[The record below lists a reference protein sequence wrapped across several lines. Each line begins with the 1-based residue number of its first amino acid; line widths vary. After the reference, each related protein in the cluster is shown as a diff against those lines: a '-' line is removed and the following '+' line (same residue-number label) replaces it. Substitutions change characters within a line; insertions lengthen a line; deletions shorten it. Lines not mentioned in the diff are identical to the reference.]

1 VRKISIFSVAG
12 VEEQEAMPIN
22 FQQIYARIRE
32 IAAGADESKRTLD
45 EKRELARSLLA
56 AYASELDYLQ
66 QKVEA
71 AKAVDSNIRCAVPLD
86 EPLTA
91 TYPPPPPVGD
101 VTVIAA
107 DGSQINPD
115 RHASIQ
121 FSIINVGVIIMKLR
135 SGQAPEICVETEML
149 YGDELISNGN
159 PISDGMVAMRRD
171 ISERMKLD
179 EVSKSI
185 KGQVV
190 NLTDGTIEL
199 WGAKGDDPQAYADFV
214 EKYLRVLTRLHARGV
229 ITAGYV
235 EKPSADLVVRLLE
248 IATADQE
255 QIQRLRDYQPL
266 RGVSDRWLYGE
277 RENPLLPPGHR
288 SAVFALQSGSIKKY
302 KGPLSL
308 HFFYL
313 NVGTLGHP
321 WPVRVEVPQWVA
333 EDRKKLELLHSVLI
347 EQCNMMGA
355 RPYPYLLH
363 RAHETA
369 VVRREEKDQ
378 VEQLL
383 AMELRR
389 VRAEVGDRSYKDSA
403 KALPGVRR
411 SKR

>member
-1 VRKISIFSVAG
+1 
-12 VEEQEAMPIN
+12 MPID

-32 IAAGADESKRTLD
+32 IAAGAEERGKTLE
-45 EKRELARSLLA
+45 EKRKLARRLLND
-56 AYASELDYLQ
+56 YASELDYLKR
-66 QKVEA
+66 KVEDA
-71 AKAVDSNIRCAVPLD
+71 TAVDSNIRCAAPLD

-91 TYPPPPPVGD
+91 TYPPPPSAAD
-101 VTVIAA
+101 VTVLAA
-107 DGSQINPD
+107 DGSQVNPD
-115 RHASIQ
+115 RHGSIQ
-121 FSIINVGVIIMKLR
+121 FCIINVGVITLKLH
-135 SGQAPEICVETEML
+135 SGQAPEICVQTEML
-149 YGDELISNGN
+149 YGDELLSNGN
-159 PISDGMVAMRRD
+159 LLSEGMVAMRRD
-171 ISERMKLD
+171 ISERLKLD
-179 EVSKSI
+179 EISKGI

-214 EKYLRVLTRLHARGV
+214 EKYLKVLTRLHSRGV

-255 QIQRLRDYQPL
+255 QIQRLREYQPL

-277 RENPLLPPGHR
+277 PQNPLLPPGHR
-288 SAVFALQSGSIKKY
+288 SAVFVLQSGSAKKY

-313 NVGTLGHP
+313 NVGTSGHP
-321 WPVRVEVPQWVA
+321 WPVRVEIPQWVA
-333 EDRKKLELLHSVLI
+333 EDKSKLDLLHAVLI
-347 EQCNMMGA
+347 EQCNIMGS

-369 VVRREEKDQ
+369 VVRREEKEQ

-383 AMELRR
+383 TLELRR
-389 VRAEVGDRSYKDSA
+389 VQEEIGERSPKDSA
-403 KALPGVRR
+403 KGLPGR
-411 SKR
+411 SRTKR

>member
-1 VRKISIFSVAG
+1 
-12 VEEQEAMPIN
+12 MPIN

-32 IAAGADESKRTLD
+32 IAAGADESKRTL
-45 EKRELARSLLA
+45 EERRALARDFLA
-56 AYASELDYLQ
+56 AYANELDYLKK
-66 QKVEA
+66 KVEA
-71 AKAVDSNIRCAVPLD
+71 ATAVDSNIRCAVPLD

-91 TYPPPPPVGD
+91 TYPPPPPAGD

-107 DGSQINPD
+107 DGSQVNPD

-121 FSIINVGVIIMKLR
+121 FSIINVGIIIMKLH

-179 EVSKSI
+179 EVSKGI
-185 KGQVV
+185 QGQVV

-288 SAVFALQSGSIKKY
+288 SAIFALQSGSVKKY

-333 EDRKKLELLHSVLI
+333 EDRKKLELLHAVLI
-347 EQCNMMGA
+347 EQCNMMGSK
-355 RPYPYLLH
+355 PYPYLLH

-378 VEQLL
+378 IEQLL

-389 VRAEVGDRSYKDSA
+389 VRAEVGDRSHKDSA
-403 KALPGVRR
+403 KALPGVKR

>member
-1 VRKISIFSVAG
+1 V
-12 VEEQEAMPIN
+12 N
-22 FQQIYARIRE
+22 
-32 IAAGADESKRTLD
+32 DL
-45 EKRELARSLLA
+45 
-56 AYASELDYLQ
+56 
-66 QKVEA
+66 
-71 AKAVDSNIRCAVPLD
+71 
-86 EPLTA
+86 
-91 TYPPPPPVGD
+91 
-101 VTVIAA
+101 TVIAA

-115 RHASIQ
+115 RHGSIQ
-121 FSIINVGVIIMKLR
+121 FSIINVGVIMMKLH

-149 YGDELISNGN
+149 YGDDLISNGN

-171 ISERMKLD
+171 ISERIKLD
-179 EVSKSI
+179 EISRNI
-185 KGQVV
+185 RGQVI

-214 EKYLRVLTRLHARGV
+214 EKYLRVLTRMHSRGV

-266 RGVSDRWLYGE
+266 RGVTDRWLYGE

-288 SAVFALQSGSIKKY
+288 SAVFALQSGSVKKY

-333 EDRKKLELLHSVLI
+333 EDKNKLELLHSVLI
-347 EQCNMMGA
+347 EQCNMMGSK
-355 RPYPYLLH
+355 PYPYLLH

-369 VVRREEKDQ
+369 VVRREEKEQ

-383 AMELRR
+383 ALELRR
-389 VRAEVGDRSYKDSA
+389 VRAEVDDRSYKDSA

-411 SKR
+411 TKR

>member
-1 VRKISIFSVAG
+1 
-12 VEEQEAMPIN
+12 MPIN
-22 FQQIYARIRE
+22 FQQVYARIRE
-32 IAAGADESKRTLD
+32 IAAGAEELNRTLE
-45 EKRELARSLLA
+45 EKRNLARGLLST
-56 AYASELDYLQ
+56 YASELDYLKK
-66 QKVEA
+66 KVEDA
-71 AKAVDSNIRCAVPLD
+71 TAIDSNIRCAVPVN

-91 TYPPPPPVGD
+91 TYPPPPPAAD
-101 VTVIAA
+101 VTVLAA

-121 FSIINVGVIIMKLR
+121 FSIINVGIIIMKLH

-149 YGDELISNGN
+149 YGDDLISNGN

-179 EVSKSI
+179 EVSKDI
-185 KGQVV
+185 KGQVI

-214 EKYLRVLTRLHARGV
+214 EKYLKVLTRLHARGV

-255 QIQRLRDYQPL
+255 QIQRLREYQPL

-277 RENPLLPPGHR
+277 RENSLLPPGHR
-288 SAVFALQSGSIKKY
+288 SAVFALQSGSVKRY
-302 KGPLSL
+302 KGPLAL

-333 EDRKKLELLHSVLI
+333 KDKKKLELLHSVLM
-347 EQCNMMGA
+347 EQCNMMGSK
-355 RPYPYLLH
+355 PYPYLLH

-378 VEQLL
+378 IEQLL
-383 AMELRR
+383 ALELRR
-389 VRAEVGDRSYKDSA
+389 VRDEVGERSYKDSA
-403 KALPGVRR
+403 KALPGR
-411 SKR
+411 SRTKK

>member
-1 VRKISIFSVAG
+1 
-12 VEEQEAMPIN
+12 MPID

-32 IAAGADESKRTLD
+32 IAAGADERKRTLE
-45 EKRELARSLLA
+45 EKRDLARGLLST
-56 AYASELDYLQ
+56 YASELDYLK

-71 AKAVDSNIRCAVPLD
+71 ATAVDSNIRCAAPLD

-91 TYPPPPPVGD
+91 AFPPPAAVPD

-107 DGSQINPD
+107 DGSQVNPD
-115 RHASIQ
+115 RHGSIQ
-121 FSIINVGVIIMKLR
+121 FGIINVGVITMRLR
-135 SGQAPEICVETEML
+135 SGLAPEICVQTEML

-159 PISDGMVAMRRD
+159 LISDGMVAMRRD
-171 ISERMKLD
+171 ISERLKLD
-179 EVSKSI
+179 ELSKGLQ
-185 KGQVV
+185 GQVV

-214 EKYLRVLTRLHARGV
+214 EKYIKVLTRLYQRGV
-229 ITAGYV
+229 VTAGYV
-235 EKPSADLVVRLLE
+235 EKPTADLVVRLLE

-288 SAVFALQSGSIKKY
+288 SAVFMLQSGSVKKY
-302 KGPLSL
+302 KGALTL

-321 WPVRVEVPQWVA
+321 WPVRVEIPQWVA
-333 EDRKKLELLHSVLI
+333 EDKKKLDLLHYVLI
-347 EQCNMMGA
+347 EQCNMMGSK
-355 RPYPYLLH
+355 PYPYLLH

-369 VVRREEKDQ
+369 VVRREEKEQ

-383 AMELRR
+383 SLELRR
-389 VRAEVGDRSYKDSA
+389 VREEVGDQSHKSSA
-403 KALPGVRR
+403 KMLKGRSRR
-411 SKR
+411 

>member
-1 VRKISIFSVAG
+1 
-12 VEEQEAMPIN
+12 MPIN
-22 FQQIYARIRE
+22 FQQVYARIRE
-32 IAAGADESKRTLD
+32 IAAGADETKRTL
-45 EKRELARSLLA
+45 EERRALARNFLA
-56 AYASELDYLQ
+56 AYANELDYLQ
-66 QKVEA
+66 QKVQA
-71 AKAVDSNIRCAVPLD
+71 AVAVDSNLRCAVPVD

-91 TYPPPPPVGD
+91 TYPPPSPVPD

-115 RHASIQ
+115 RHSSIQ
-121 FSIINVGVIIMKLR
+121 FSIINVGVITMKLH

-149 YGDELISNGN
+149 YGDDLISNGN

-179 EVSKSI
+179 EISKGI
-185 KGQVV
+185 QGQVI

-229 ITAGYV
+229 VTAGYV

-248 IATADQE
+248 IATADQD
-255 QIQRLRDYQPL
+255 QIARLREYVPL

-288 SAVFALQSGSIKKY
+288 SAVFTLQSGSVKKY
-302 KGPLSL
+302 KGPLAL

-333 EDRKKLELLHSVLI
+333 EDKKKLELLHAVLI
-347 EQCNMMGA
+347 EQCNMMGSK
-355 RPYPYLLH
+355 PYPYLLH

-389 VRAEVGDRSYKDSA
+389 VRAEVGDRSHKDSA

>member
-1 VRKISIFSVAG
+1 
-12 VEEQEAMPIN
+12 MPIN

-32 IAAGADESKRTLD
+32 IAAGAEETNRTL
-45 EKRELARSLLA
+45 EERRALARNFLA
-56 AYASELDYLQ
+56 TYANELDLLKK
-66 QKVEA
+66 KVDA
-71 AKAVDSNIRCAVPLD
+71 AVALDSNLRCAVPFN

-91 TYPPPPPVGD
+91 VYPPPPPAGS

-121 FSIINVGVIIMKLR
+121 FSIINVGIIIMKLH
-135 SGQAPEICVETEML
+135 SGKAPEICVETEML
-149 YGDELISNGN
+149 YGDDLISNGN

-179 EVSKSI
+179 EISKGI
-185 KGQVV
+185 EGQVV

-248 IATADQE
+248 IATADPDQL
-255 QIQRLRDYQPL
+255 QRLREHQPL

-288 SAVFALQSGSIKKY
+288 SAVMGLQSGSTKKY
-302 KGPLSL
+302 KGPLAL

-321 WPVRVEVPQWVA
+321 WPVRVEIPQWVA
-333 EDRKKLELLHSVLI
+333 EDRKKLDLLHAVLV
-347 EQCNMMGA
+347 EQCNMMGSK
-355 RPYPYLLH
+355 PYPYLLH

-378 VEQLL
+378 IEQLL

-389 VRAEVGDRSYKDSA
+389 VRSEVGERSYKDSA
-403 KALPGVRR
+403 KALPGVKR

>member
-1 VRKISIFSVAG
+1 
-12 VEEQEAMPIN
+12 VEKQEAMPIN

-32 IAAGADESKRTLD
+32 IAAGADESKRTLE
-45 EKRELARSLLA
+45 EKRDLARGLLNT
-56 AYASELDYLQ
+56 YASELDFLQ
-66 QKVEA
+66 RKVEA
-71 AKAVDSNIRCAVPLD
+71 ATAIDSNIRCAVPLN

-91 TYPPPPPVGD
+91 TYPPPAPAAD

-115 RHASIQ
+115 RHSSIQ
-121 FSIINVGVIIMKLR
+121 FSIINVGIIIMKLH

-171 ISERMKLD
+171 ISERLKLD
-179 EVSKSI
+179 EVSKGL

-214 EKYLRVLTRLHARGV
+214 EKYLRVLTRLHTRGV

-255 QIQRLRDYQPL
+255 QIQRLREYQPL

-288 SAVFALQSGSIKKY
+288 SAVFALQSGSVKKY
-302 KGPLSL
+302 KGPLAL

-333 EDRKKLELLHSVLI
+333 EDKKKLELLHSVLI
-347 EQCNMMGA
+347 EQCNMMGSK
-355 RPYPYLLH
+355 PYPYLLH

-378 VEQLL
+378 IEQLL

-389 VRAEVGDRSYKDSA
+389 VRAEVGDRSHKDSA
-403 KALPGVRR
+403 KGLPGRTNKKSR
-411 SKR
+411 

>member
-1 VRKISIFSVAG
+1 
-12 VEEQEAMPIN
+12 MPID

-32 IAAGADESKRTLD
+32 IAAGADERKRTLE
-45 EKRELARSLLA
+45 EKRDLARGLLST
-56 AYASELDYLQ
+56 YASELDYLK

-71 AKAVDSNIRCAVPLD
+71 ATAVDSNIRCAAPLD

-91 TYPPPPPVGD
+91 TFPPPAAVAD

-107 DGSQINPD
+107 DGSQVNPD
-115 RHASIQ
+115 RHGSIQ
-121 FSIINVGVIIMKLR
+121 FCIINVGVITMRLR
-135 SGQAPEICVETEML
+135 SGAAPEICVQTEML

-159 PISDGMVAMRRD
+159 LISDGMVAMRRD
-171 ISERMKLD
+171 ISERLKLD
-179 EVSKSI
+179 ELSKGL

-214 EKYLRVLTRLHARGV
+214 EKYIKVLTRLYQRGV
-229 ITAGYV
+229 VTAGYV
-235 EKPSADLVVRLLE
+235 EKPTADLVVRLLE

-288 SAVFALQSGSIKKY
+288 SAVFGLQSGSVKKY

-321 WPVRVEVPQWVA
+321 WPVRVEIPKWVA
-333 EDRKKLELLHSVLI
+333 EDKQKLELLHCVLI
-347 EQCNMMGA
+347 EQCNMMGSK
-355 RPYPYLLH
+355 PYPYLLH

-369 VVRREEKDQ
+369 VVRREEKEQ

-383 AMELRR
+383 ALELRR
-389 VRAEVGDRSYKDSA
+389 VRDEVGDQSHKSSA
-403 KALPGVRR
+403 KMLKGRVRR
-411 SKR
+411 

>member
-1 VRKISIFSVAG
+1 
-12 VEEQEAMPIN
+12 MPIN
-22 FQQIYARIRE
+22 FQQVYARIRE

-45 EKRELARSLLA
+45 EKRELARKFLA
-56 AYASELDYLQ
+56 TFDSELDHLQ
-66 QKVEA
+66 KKVEE
-71 AKAVDSNIRCAVPLD
+71 AKAVDANIRCAVPLD

-115 RHASIQ
+115 RHGSIQ
-121 FSIINVGVIIMKLR
+121 FSIINVGIITMKLH
-135 SGQAPEICVETEML
+135 SGHAPEICVETEML

-179 EVSKSI
+179 EISKGI

-355 RPYPYLLH
+355 KPYPYLLH

-378 VEQLL
+378 VEQML
-383 AMELRR
+383 ALELRR